1 MSNYIGVPHLNKVS
15 PAFLKEDFLGS
26 NLSTITVSGVAHT
39 NAVALSI
46 EVPGG
51 NTENIHVVLDNVVQE
66 PDVAYTIHND
76 ADGNPKILKFA
87 GAIPSSGSIYMI
99 HRGVGTI
106 NMKPPAGSVGVNELA
121 ANLKGYTTDVATG
134 DGSTVAFTLSE
145 EPANVA
151 GIMVFVDG
159 ILQKATTN
167 YSLSG
172 TTLTFTTAPAAAAE
186 IETKHLTIRSI
197 ARRSTDFQYDTF
209 TGDGSTV
216 AFTLGTAGATT
227 NSAFIFYNGIALK
240 PTSDYSISGV
250 TLTLTFAPVALSEI
264 MARYQI

>member
-121 ANLKGYTTDVATG
+121 ANLKSFTTDVATG

-172 TTLTFTTAPAAAAE
+172 TTLTFTAAPAAAAE